1 MAMARAPAGALW
13 AAAAATLLFFAW
25 VRLAA
30 EPSGPS
36 AWQGATL
43 VVVDAGHGAGDPG
56 ALTPDGR
63 EEKRI
68 NLAVARAVAADLAAR
83 GIAVRL
89 TRTADQSLTGGA
101 ANTELEARA
110 QYANRLGATLLVS
123 VHSNTEPT
131 GTVVGP
137 IVYYRAGSSLGRLL
151 AADLESALAA
161 ATGAAHPPR
170 PAHHRL
176 LMHAD
181 MPAVTVELGFLS
193 TPADLARLVSPSW
206 QRRLAA
212 AVAAGVLHYLHHRA

>member
-1 MAMARAPAGALW
+1 MAKAQPGALL
-13 AAAAATLLFFAW
+13 AAAAATLLFLGW
-25 VRLAA
+25 VGIAA
-30 EPSGPS
+30 QPSAPS

-63 EEKRI
+63 AEKRI
-68 NLAVARAVAADLAAR
+68 NLAVARLVAADLAAC
-83 GIAVRL
+83 GLVVRL

-101 ANTELEARA
+101 SNPELDARA
-110 QYANRLGATLLVS
+110 QYANRLGATILVS

-137 IVYYRAGSSLGRLL
+137 IVYYLAGSSLGRLL

-176 LMHAD
+176 LLRAH

-193 TPADLARLVSPSW
+193 TPKDLARLATRTW

-212 AVAAGVLHYLHHRA
+212 AVAAGVLRYLHHRA